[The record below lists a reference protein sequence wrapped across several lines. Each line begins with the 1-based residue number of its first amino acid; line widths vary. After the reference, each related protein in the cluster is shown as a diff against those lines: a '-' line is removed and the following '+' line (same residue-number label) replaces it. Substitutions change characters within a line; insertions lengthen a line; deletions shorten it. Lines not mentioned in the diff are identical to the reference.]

1 MNTNLIIISDIVVNL
16 DFVKTAKASTQAEG
30 LTEVVFDDNQKLL
43 LEISFEEFKKMVAF
57 EVVDAPADM
66 PVDAVVDMPEDV
78 PKEAKVKKQV

>member
-57 EVVDAPADM
+57 EVVDVPADM
-66 PVDAVVDMPEDV
+66 PVDASEDA
-78 PKEAKVKKQV
+78 PKEAKVKK

>member
-1 MNTNLIIISDIVVNL
+1 MNTSLIIISDIVVNL

-30 LTEVVFDDNQKLL
+30 LTEVIFDDNQKLL

-57 EVVDAPADM
+57 EVVDAPADAVIGAPEDA
-66 PVDAVVDMPEDV
+66 PVDA